1 MANRLLNYIGK
12 SLLKHSSK
20 GGHALLKGGRII
32 AILLDIKQTNR
43 FKVLCNKMLRL
54 LETLG
59 TYLDLK
65 AGGSY
70 NLARLE

>member
-12 SLLKHSSK
+12 SLLKHGSK

-32 AILLDIKQTNR
+32 AILLDIKQTNL
-43 FKVLCNKMLRL
+43 FNILCNKMLRL
-54 LETLG
+54 LKTSG

>member
-12 SLLKHSSK
+12 TLLKHNFKS
-20 GGHALLKGGRII
+20 GHALLKGGRII
-32 AILLDIKQTNR
+32 VILLDIKQTNLLN
-43 FKVLCNKMLRL
+43 VLCNKRLRL
-54 LETLG
+54 LETSG